1 MTSLFANMLD
11 ADDRCE
17 GLAEKIEAFE
27 AIDGFLSDIVGESCL
42 VTDGDAAELEGGR
55 QELEGVAARSC
66 LDGVAEN
73 RL

>member
-1 MTSLFANMLD
+1 MPSLFANMLD
-11 ADDRCE
+11 ANDRCE

-27 AIDGFLSDIVGESCL
+27 AIDVFLSDIVGESCL
-42 VTDGDAAELEGGR
+42 VTDGDAAELEG
-55 QELEGVAARSC
+55 VAARNC